1 MASTSVS
8 ARWDGWWG
16 RPSAAARVPSLQLW
30 TSSRTRRRAR
40 ARVST
45 VGLASRSRPVETR
58 AWSRNERSKRR
69 LWPTSTDPPTNS
81 RKDGSISPTLGA
93 SATMASLM
101 PVSAV
106 MNGGMRSSGLTNVW

>member
-16 RPSAAARVPSLQLW
+16 RWSDAARVPSLQFG
-30 TSSRTRRRAR
+30 TMSRTRRRAR

-45 VGLASRSRPVETR
+45 VALAIRSRPVDSR
-58 AWSRNERSKRR
+58 AWLRKERSKRT
-69 LWPTSTDPPTNS
+69 LCPTTTAPPRNS
-81 RKDGSISPTLGA
+81 RNDGSISPTRGA

-106 MNGGMRSSGLTNVW
+106 MKGGIRSSGRTNVW